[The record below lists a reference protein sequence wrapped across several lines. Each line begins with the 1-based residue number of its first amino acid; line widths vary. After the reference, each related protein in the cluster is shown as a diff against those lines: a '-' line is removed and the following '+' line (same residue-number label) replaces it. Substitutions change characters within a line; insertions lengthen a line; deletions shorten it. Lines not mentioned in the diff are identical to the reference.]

1 MGKQKYSK
9 YFAMMM
15 TTALLAVPT
24 LQAFADD
31 SGKAG
36 DGKTA
41 TTNLQGINAMASKGK
56 HVITLITGDVV
67 TVTEL
72 ADGQRLVN
80 VEPAAAGGG
89 ARILTVEKDTY
100 VIPDQAMP
108 YLASGFLDQDL
119 FNVTALIKDGYD
131 DASQKTL
138 PVIVQYSESK
148 SRSGALPTPKGSKKT
163 HVLESING
171 LALSTDK
178 KDTKSFWQDITQ
190 KQQTA
195 KTSKAMMA
203 PGIEK
208 IWLDGRVEA
217 TLEQSVPQVGA
228 PTAWESGYDGS
239 GVKVA
244 VLDTGIDAEHPD
256 IKDQLVDTKSFVP
269 NEDVRDYHAHGT
281 HVASTVLGT
290 GAASEGK
297 NKGVAPGADLLVGK
311 VLSNEGFGQD
321 SWIIDGMEWAADNAK
336 IVNMSIGS
344 NEPSDG
350 TDPMAQAVNNLTEET
365 GALFVI
371 AAGNT
376 GMEGINSP
384 GSAQSALTV
393 GAVDKSDQLAWFSS
407 KGPQNGSSGLK
418 PDLTAPGQGIL
429 AARSQ
434 FSEGSGSYM
443 TMDGTSMAT
452 PHVAGAAAI
461 LAQRHPDWT
470 GAELKNALM
479 STTKKLDD
487 IKPFEGG
494 TGRLDVAAATLG
506 TITATGS
513 LDFGF
518 FDWPHE
524 DDSPV
529 EKTITYTND
538 GDQEVTLD
546 LTAAVSDSNGSTPPS
561 GMISLSTDKVTVAP
575 KSNAE
580 VKVTVDPMLAALGTR
595 YQGHISAAANG
606 NPVVHTALAMVK
618 EEEKYSLTINAKDR
632 NGQPALAYFNL
643 VGPSGVPEFY
653 AVDGTRELRLVPG
666 TYSVLSMMDVDND
679 TDHRGVALVGDPEVN
694 LDGPQTVELDAR
706 KAEEIKVNVPNKTE
720 ANYRKLEYYRN
731 TGESSM
737 NDIYV
742 MPVWVDKMYAQPT
755 KEVEKGE
762 FTQATRWRL
771 AEPTLTINFQ
781 GKELDDIPQAGSTLL
796 KGIHNLEAVYAGKGS
811 TEDYAGL
818 DVKGKAVVVERSDE
832 VSGQT
837 RAAAALEAGA
847 KLLITVNDQP
857 KELSEWVGIEN
868 PDYSL
873 SDTPLAVAG
882 ISGTEGKQLVEA
894 AKSGRVKLNVKGTPD
909 SEFIYDL
916 VDIHHGAIPKNL
928 TYAPQT
934 KDLVKI
940 DSEYKSERK
949 APGMEFRYDLLPHSF
964 AGTGFLFQLSLP
976 SVRTEWVS
984 AQEGTSWYHQAGV
997 YDAQWE
1003 VRQPKVSYKPGQKFA
1018 EEWFS
1023 PVVRPRLGDGFWAPY
1038 RDRNY
1043 MVINIPAW
1051 ADSGI
1056 GHTGADM
1063 TYPGEQTIE
1072 FYRGDT
1078 LVKKA
1083 VGQALY
1089 SFEENPEENT
1099 KYRIVTDA
1107 SRNPERWDTSVSTHT
1122 EWEFWSQKEEASR
1135 SSLPLLSLDYKIE
1148 TDMNGDA
1155 IAGKSTQLG
1164 LSVHQVPDAPGNGVV
1179 KGAEL
1184 EVSFDEGQ
1192 TWEKVDLAVDGNGWT
1207 AKIKHPNKAGSSV
1220 SLRASAWD
1228 DKGNRIKQE
1237 IIKAYGLR

>member
-1 MGKQKYSK
+1 MGKQKYKK

-15 TTALLAVPT
+15 TSALLAVPT

-36 DGKTA
+36 DSNGA
-41 TTNLQGINAMASKGK
+41 ITNLQGINAKASKGK

-72 ADGQRLVN
+72 ADGQSVVN

-89 ARILTVEKDTY
+89 ARILTVDKETY

-138 PVIVQYSESK
+138 PVIVQYSKAK
-148 SRSGALPTPKGSKKT
+148 SRSGVLPTPKGSKKT

-178 KDTKSFWQDITQ
+178 KDTKEFWQDITH

-195 KTSKAMMA
+195 KTSKAVLA

-228 PTAWESGYDGS
+228 PTAWDSGYDGS

-256 IKDQLVDTKSFVP
+256 IKDQLVDSKSFVP

-290 GAASEGK
+290 GTASEGK

-311 VLSNEGFGQD
+311 VLNNEGFGQD
-321 SWIIDGMEWAADNAK
+321 SWIIDGMEWAAQNAK

-365 GALFVI
+365 GSLFVI

-384 GSAQSALTV
+384 GSADAALTV
-393 GAVDKSDQLAWFSS
+393 GAVDKTDQLAWFSS
-407 KGPQNGSSGLK
+407 KGPQNGNSGLK
-418 PDLTAPGQGIL
+418 PDLTAPGVGIL

-434 FSEGSGSYM
+434 FSNGSGSYM

-461 LAQRHPDWT
+461 LAQRHPDWK
-470 GAELKNALM
+470 GAQLKNALM

-487 IKPFEGG
+487 IMPFEGG
-494 TGRLDVAAATLG
+494 TGRIDVAAATFG
-506 TITATGS
+506 TVRATGS

-524 DDSPV
+524 GDSPV

-546 LTAAVSDSNGSTPPS
+546 LTAAVSDGNGSTAPS
-561 GMISLSTDKVTVAP
+561 GIITLSTDKVTVP
-575 KSNAE
+575 PNSNAE
-580 VKVTVDPMLAALGTR
+580 VKVTVNPQLAALGTR
-595 YQGHISAAANG
+595 YQGHISAAISG
-606 NPVVHTALAMVK
+606 ETVVHTALAMVK
-618 EEEKYSLTINAKDR
+618 EEEKYSLTINATDR
-632 NGQPALAYFNL
+632 DGSPALAYFNL

-666 TYSVLSMMDVDND
+666 TYSVLSMMDVDTD
-679 TDHRGVALVGDPEVN
+679 TDHRGVALVGDPEIN
-694 LDGPQTVELDAR
+694 LSGPTTVELDAR
-706 KAEEIKVNVPNKTE
+706 KAEEIQVNVPDKTE

-731 TGESSM
+731 TGEAKM
-737 NDIYV
+737 NDIYL
-742 MPVWVDKMYAQPT
+742 MPLWVDKMYAQPT

-762 FTQATRWRL
+762 FTLATRWRL
-771 AEPTLTINFQ
+771 AEPMLTINFQ

-796 KGIHNLEAVYAGKGS
+796 KGTHNLAAVYAGKGAS
-811 TEDYAGL
+811 EDYAGL

-832 VSGQT
+832 VSGQA
-837 RAAAALEAGA
+837 RSAAALEAGA
-847 KLLITVNDQP
+847 KLLITVNNQP
-857 KELSEWVGIEN
+857 QELSEWVGIEN
-868 PDYSL
+868 PDFSL

-894 AKSGRVKLNVKGTPD
+894 AKSGKVKLNVKGTPD
-909 SEFIYDL
+909 SKFIYDL
-916 VDIHHGAIPKNL
+916 VDMHHGAIPNDL
-928 TYAPQT
+928 TYAP
-934 KDLVKI
+934 KKNDLVKI
-940 DSEYKSERK
+940 DSEYKSDRK
-949 APGMEFRYDLLPHSF
+949 TLGTEFRYDLLPHSF
-964 AGTGFLFQLSLP
+964 AGTGFLQRLSLP
-976 SVRTEWVS
+976 SVRIEWVS

-997 YDAQWE
+997 YDAQWD
-1003 VRQPKVSYKPGQKFA
+1003 VRQPKVSYKPGQKLA

-1043 MVINIPAW
+1043 FVINIPAW
-1051 ADSGI
+1051 ADSGV
-1056 GHTGADM
+1056 GHTGAEM

-1083 VGQALY
+1083 DGQAIY
-1089 SFEENPEENT
+1089 SFVEQPEENT

-1107 SRNPERWDTSVSTHT
+1107 SRNPERWDTSVRTHT
-1122 EWEFWSQKEEASR
+1122 EWTFWSKKEEEFHAA
-1135 SSLPLLSLDYKIE
+1135 LPLLSLDYKID
-1148 TDMNGDA
+1148 TDMNGNA
-1155 IAGKSTQLG
+1155 IAGKSTKLG
-1164 LSVHQVPDAPGNGVV
+1164 LSVYQVPGAPGNGVV
-1179 KGAEL
+1179 EGAAL

-1192 TWEKVDLAVDGNGWT
+1192 TWEKVELAADGHGWT
-1207 AKIKHPNKAGSSV
+1207 ANIKHPNKPGSSV
-1220 SLRASAWD
+1220 SLRTSAWD
-1228 DKGNRIKQE
+1228 DKGSTITQE
-1237 IIKAYGLR
+1237 VIKAYGLR